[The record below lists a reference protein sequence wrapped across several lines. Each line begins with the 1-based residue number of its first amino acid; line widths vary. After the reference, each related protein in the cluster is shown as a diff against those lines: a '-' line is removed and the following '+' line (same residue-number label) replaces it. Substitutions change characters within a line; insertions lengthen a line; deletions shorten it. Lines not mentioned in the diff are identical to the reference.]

1 LSYDKLLTKEKY
13 MSEVKHLDE
22 TAFEEALAGTVPVL
36 VDFWA
41 EWCGPCRM
49 VGPIVDK
56 IASEMGDKALV
67 CKVNVDE
74 HPALAARFGISS
86 IPNLKIFKG
95 GVEVDNI
102 VGAAPEATIKTR
114 LETHF

>member
-1 LSYDKLLTKEKY
+1 

-22 TAFEEALAGTVPVL
+22 AAFEEALSGSVPVL

-56 IASEMGDKALV
+56 IASEVGEKALV

-74 HPALAARFGISS
+74 HPTLAARFGISS

-102 VGAAPEATIKTR
+102 VGAAPEATIKAR

>member
-1 LSYDKLLTKEKY
+1 
-13 MSEVKHLDE
+13 MSDVKHLDE
-22 TAFEEALAGTVPVL
+22 ATFEEALAGSVPVL

-56 IASEMGDKALV
+56 IASEIGEKALV

-74 HPALAARFGISS
+74 YPTLAARFGISS

-114 LETHF
+114 LEAHF